1 MVREQPLM
9 KRKRYSAEFRAQ
21 AVELVEHGRAPKEVA
36 QELEIELSC
45 LYAWLRKAR
54 APANEAAA
62 CGDASDAAALKR
74 LRRENQK
81 LQLENAILKKA
92 AIILGTNPPP
102 ERER

>member
-1 MVREQPLM
+1 M

-21 AVELVEHGRAPKEVA
+21 AVELVQNGRPVKEVA
-36 QELEIELSC
+36 QELEIEPSC
-45 LYAWLRKAR
+45 LYSWLRKAAGQGGGV
-54 APANEAAA
+54 APADGSGA
-62 CGDASDAAALKR
+62 DAAELKR

-92 AIILGTNPPP
+92 AIILGTNPQP

>member
-1 MVREQPLM
+1 M